1 MIMAEQENVT
11 HSNVLSYSI
20 AWDTVS
26 MSSYVAAHKVCCY
39 STVTVTLLMS
49 AVA

>member
-1 MIMAEQENVT
+1 MAEQENVT
-11 HSNVLSYSI
+11 HSNVPSYSI